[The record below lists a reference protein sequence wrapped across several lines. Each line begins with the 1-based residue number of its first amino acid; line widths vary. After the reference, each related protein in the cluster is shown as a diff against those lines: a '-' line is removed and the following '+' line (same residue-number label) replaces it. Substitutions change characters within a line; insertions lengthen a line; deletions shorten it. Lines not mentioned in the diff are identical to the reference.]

1 MPTAAL
7 RAIPPSTATVD
18 YNKTGHAVK
27 CRRMYSHP
35 VSVQHDTYPEMKLAG
50 LWPIVTQL
58 VTQLTSF
65 QSSASSVSAVR
76 VALVVVA
83 EALQAYSV
91 RHEVRCE
98 LFILLTAVSWRQGD
112 WDWGQMKV

>member
-1 MPTAAL
+1 MPTATL

-35 VSVQHDTYPEMKLAG
+35 VSVQHDTYTEMKLSG
-50 LWPIVTQL
+50 LITQL
-58 VTQLTSF
+58 VTQLNSF
-65 QSSASSVSAVR
+65 QPSASSVSVVH
-76 VALVVVA
+76 VALVVIA

-98 LFILLTAVSWRQGD
+98 LFILLTAVS
-112 WDWGQMKV
+112 

>member
-7 RAIPPSTATVD
+7 RAIPPSTAAVD
-18 YNKTGHAVK
+18 DNITGHAVK

-35 VSVQHDTYPEMKLAG
+35 VSVQHDTYTEMKLSG
-50 LWPIVTQL
+50 LITQL
-58 VTQLTSF
+58 VTQLNSF
-65 QSSASSVSAVR
+65 QPSASSVSVVH
-76 VALVVVA
+76 VALVVIA

-98 LFILLTAVSWRQGD
+98 LFILLTAVS
-112 WDWGQMKV
+112 